1 MKKQEGVDTLNQ
13 EDGGRFFRESWIEG
27 VKKHF
32 PGTPKPGYISPWS
45 EISQWEQESAAAV
58 YEQVHQFVEVTG
70 GQSTHLTREQK
81 GRFVAICWIGQIFK
95 HFTDPKD
102 SYIADWEQLPEW
114 QRETDADIFEVIEE
128 LVL

>member
-1 MKKQEGVDTLNQ
+1 MSQEN
-13 EDGGRFFRESWIEG
+13 GGHFFRESWITG
-27 VKKHF
+27 VKQHF
-32 PGTPKPGYISPWS
+32 PGTPKAGYIAPWS

-58 YEQVHQFVEVTG
+58 YAQVYQFVQITG
-70 GQSTHLTREQK
+70 GQSTHLSREQK

-128 LVL
+128 SVL